1 MHTSC
6 RGRYIVAWRSASTPR
21 FRENPES
28 ANPRRNFTEMLHVL
42 GEHTGMKTE
51 LYQTNIKS
59 QGLSIEPR
67 SSTGCID

>member
-1 MHTSC
+1 MK
-6 RGRYIVAWRSASTPR
+6 
-21 FRENPES
+21 S

-42 GEHTGMKTE
+42 SEDTGMKAK

-59 QGLSIEPR
+59 EGLSIEPR